1 MNKFMGLRG
10 MLVDADA
17 LRGSGQAVVLGIRSW
32 IWVYSWESFLD
43 V

>member
-1 MNKFMGLRG
+1 MGLRG

-17 LRGSGQAVVLGIRSW
+17 LRGSGQAVVLGIQ
-32 IWVYSWESFLD
+32 ILDMGVFLGIILD